1 MSLTHPLLCT
11 SKFKSKMK
19 FKIYSDNGSAI
30 TSVKEWRLLAPPMN
44 PDLHWKDYHSAK
56 ELAKSIF
63 EHDTLGPKIYSIL
76 QRFEFP
82 IPDVLNGTPEH
93 ATTLPWGNNGD
104 RKHDLL
110 LKDASSSL
118 FIGIEAKADEP
129 FDKAVKVK
137 RRYSQSNAD
146 GGKNMSV
153 RLYGIIDYLYEGNPP
168 DNKEELMY
176 QLISATTGTILEA
189 SSNNIKHA
197 CIIFLVFDSD
207 RLSRARK
214 KRNEVSWITFCNS
227 LGISCNGDIISRY
240 GVECLIVK
248 DSISLP

>member
-1 MSLTHPLLCT
+1 M
-11 SKFKSKMK
+11 MK
-19 FKIYSDNGSAI
+19 LNIYSDNGSAI

-63 EHDTLGPKIYSIL
+63 EYETLGPKISSIL

-82 IPDVLNGTPEH
+82 IPNVLNGTPEH
-93 ATTLPWGNNGD
+93 ATTLPWGNSGE

-118 FIGIEAKADEP
+118 VIGIEAKADEP

-137 RRYSQSNAD
+137 RRDSQSNAD
-146 GGKNMSV
+146 GGKNMSA
-153 RLYGIIDYLYEGNPP
+153 RLDGIIDYLYEGNPP
-168 DNKEELMY
+168 DNKEEIMY
-176 QLISATTGTILEA
+176 QLISATAGTILEA
-189 SSNNIKHA
+189 SKNNIKHA
-197 CIIFLVFDSD
+197 CIIFLFFDSN
-207 RLSRARK
+207 RLSKSKK
-214 KRNEVSWITFCNS
+214 KRNEASWIAFCNS
-227 LGISCNGDIISRY
+227 LGISCNGGIISRF

-248 DSISLP
+248 DSILLP